1 MNDYSLYC
9 AFALGYYHGRVDG
22 VELNPYDHTQDER
35 DYYKRGYDKGIA
47 DYCAAELDGEYDE
60 WW

>member
-1 MNDYSLYC
+1 MKDDYSLYY

-22 VELNPYDHTQDER
+22 VELNPYDPTQDER

-47 DYCAAELDGEYDE
+47 DYCYAELDGEYGIE
-60 WW
+60 